1 MKLTVSLLKFHFE
14 RMKSILEVDFFV
26 DSFRASFFFKYNN
39 FVKIKWNFKYIK
51 KYDIKIPFLFYK
63 NAKNLRTI
71 FEN

>member
-39 FVKIKWNFKYIK
+39 FVKIK
-51 KYDIKIPFLFYK
+51 
-63 NAKNLRTI
+63 
-71 FEN
+71 

>member
-51 KYDIKIPFLFYK
+51 KYDIKILFLLYK

>member
-51 KYDIKIPFLFYK
+51 KYDIKILFLFYK